1 MNDVFTT
8 LAVVGIIIIWAFF
21 AFTWMVLHMDIGLTR
36 SWWIGQ
42 TVLLAAAAFWIYQ
55 AIRWAVTT

>member
-8 LAVVGIIIIWAFF
+8 LAVIGILLIWAFF
-21 AFTWMVLHMDIGLTR
+21 AYVLSIMHMDIGLTR

-42 TVLLAAAAFWIYQ
+42 TVLLLGAAFWIYQ
-55 AIRWAVTT
+55 AIRWSVTT